1 MKALFR
7 LVDIDETNSLRF
19 IDPYKGAFDTTYT
32 EIVDLI
38 NEWNLN
44 MKTEYQTIQ
53 QFNDNEEYYSIELK
67 LIN

>member
-7 LVDIDETNSLRF
+7 LVDIDETKS
-19 IDPYKGAFDTTYT
+19 AFDTTYT